1 MASDQAASAQ
11 NEVLMTLTQYP
22 FFQNFGPELL
32 AQLADVAV
40 YRVVARGD
48 HLLTQGQLNSNLY
61 ILLQGRLSVLVD
73 GARVATLDKA
83 GDLVGE
89 MSVISHRPCSA
100 TILADTDVELYLLRA
115 DELKNKRG
123 PDEDKIQ
130 LLLYRIY
137 SQVLADK
144 LDLTNQKA
152 KRIEEMN
159 SRLENAQEQLR
170 HINQELELKVEERT
184 LALKLKT
191 EDLMNV
197 NQKMEARNA
206 EVVASH
212 RKLEELYANRSSTME
227 HLQDLYKNHLVPLR
241 FSLDSLVGT
250 GDEQTRRAT
259 NEARSEIEQALQLLE
274 PIASLYSTELAMRS
288 KRVLLADSN
297 KKQQINVKM
306 ALGGTG
312 VKLDIVGSMD
322 EARDKLDQNFDI
334 LFVDSTMLELAG
346 AAVVKN
352 PNTKLVLMTS
362 EPVPKYLPDLMKLTF
377 MPNIVSRSDEDRTF
391 TIKNIMTTMTKLIS
405 QDLFGLEKYLAW
417 GVEAHTSPVTHS
429 NDRTKLIHEMEQYF
443 ESLGIRRTNRERMAV
458 VCEELLMNAIYD
470 APADSSGKSLYN
482 HLPRTVEVSLAPEH
496 HGKFRYA
503 TDGMFCAVSV
513 EDPFGA
519 LSGTTIL
526 KYLQSCYGGEAGTY
540 NKQKGGAGRGLH
552 QIVENSDLV
561 VFNIQPGRRT
571 EVIALFNVDPKAN
584 PIDYPTFH
592 LFIS

>member
-1 MASDQAASAQ
+1 MSNDQTATAQ
-11 NEVLMTLTQYP
+11 HEVITTLLQYP

-32 AQLADVAV
+32 AQLAEVAV
-40 YRVVARGD
+40 YRVVGRGD

-61 ILLQGRLSVLVD
+61 ILLEGRLSVLVD
-73 GARVATLDKA
+73 GARVATLEKA
-83 GDLVGE
+83 GDLIGE

-123 PDEDKIQ
+123 PHEDKIQ

-137 SQVLADK
+137 AQVLADK
-144 LDLTNQKA
+144 LELTNQKA

-159 SRLENAQEQLR
+159 TRLEAAQDQLR
-170 HINQELELKVEERT
+170 HANQELEQKVEDRT
-184 LALKLKT
+184 SALKMKT
-191 EDLMNV
+191 DDLINV
-197 NQKMEARNA
+197 NQKLESRNT
-206 EVVASH
+206 EVTASH
-212 RKLEELYANRSSTME
+212 RKLEELYANRSRTME
-227 HLQDLYKNHLVPLR
+227 HLQSLYRDHLIPLR
-241 FSLDSLVGT
+241 FSLDGLSET
-250 GDEQTRRAT
+250 GDQNTKRST
-259 NEARSEIEQALQLLE
+259 QEARTEIEQAIQLLE
-274 PIASLYSTELAMRS
+274 PITSLYSAELAMKS

-312 VKLDIVGSMD
+312 VKLEIVDSV
-322 EARDKLDQNFDI
+322 EASKKLDSEFDI
-334 LFVDSTMLELAG
+334 LFVDSTMLEVASAALA
-346 AAVVKN
+346 KN
-352 PNTKLVLMTS
+352 PGTKVVLMTS
-362 EPVPKYLPDLMKLTF
+362 QPVPNYLPDLLKLTY

-405 QDLFGLEKYLAW
+405 QDLFGIEKYLAW
-417 GVEAHTSPVTHS
+417 GIETHS
-429 NDRTKLIHEMEQYF
+429 HAVKHSKDRAVLIQNMEQYF
-443 ESLGIRRTNRERMAV
+443 EGLGVRRTNRERMAAV
-458 VCEELLMNAIYD
+458 AEELLMNAIYD
-470 APADSSGKSLYN
+470 APADANRKSLYN
-482 HLPRTVEVSLAPEH
+482 HLPRTVDVTLAAEH
-496 HGKFRYA
+496 QGKFRYA

-513 EDPFGA
+513 EDPFGG
-519 LSGTTIL
+519 LSGATIL

-540 NKQKGGAGRGLH
+540 NVQKGGAGRGLH

-592 LFIS
+592 LFIG